1 MKTVRRQ
8 NSSLRETEMT
18 KIQTAVVHV
27 RAIFIMTVLA
37 AFTTPTFVTAANVPT
52 VLSNA
57 DMAKLYYKGAETL
70 FSGGGKD
77 KLFDGDETT
86 GAVIANNEIG
96 AYLVLDFGDP
106 SFGIVATEKPKVFV
120 DSIDIV
126 HGGNARMS
134 LWTGDIVLQDGTTTT
149 NWTPV
154 ADAQNVQPSTGI
166 TVYKP
171 KVRALL
177 VKYVFES
184 SSGTEDLFELRVKGW
199 LSSEPHIVSEYSKTK
214 WYNADGSAMD
224 SNGGG
229 GKGNPANVFNGI
241 FGDYQMFPRCNNN
254 GYFVLDLTADFP
266 NGCYFE
272 NVIVD
277 TTGDKAYSILY
288 SEDGSTWKT
297 LVSNVKA
304 AGATTYN
311 AGYTAKQ
318 IKYVFVNGSMWDY
331 STEYFAEFQVWGMDA
346 NDLPCTH
353 QHIETVSWS
362 AVPDS
367 ATCTAKGLDE
377 RFCPDCGERFT
388 KISDDPPLGHDYVST
403 LARPGSF
410 KRFGS
415 GSITCSRCDYRI
427 DFTNTPE
434 TDSTN
439 GPIDLVTVGGL
450 AMDNLVQFTDLS
462 VTSTDHQEWGPNPA
476 NIIGNSWVRWWISYW
491 VSAGLNNQ
499 HADFD
504 FGTEIDLTQIQIVLH
519 NLPQT
524 ILFFDVDDDTG
535 EETQLKQFTILRTDV
550 YTNAADLAA
559 IGFPVQIVT
568 QSDDRGRRVP
578 YRFYPGGENGAW
590 APVLDY
596 GRFGVDFWDSLVVTN
611 DLNIPTYYTNPD
623 GSHPM
628 HQKKVDNVLQWEDE
642 AHTIPV
648 MEPDSNDNNQ
658 FQSFIVRFYEQPCKH
673 LRIRNDT
680 TQPTGYQLW
689 SGKSMSIIECH
700 PWGIVRGAG
709 ETRYRKETIMIFK

>member
-1 MKTVRRQ
+1 MASVLV
-8 NSSLRETEMT
+8 SALS
-18 KIQTAVVHV
+18 AV
-27 RAIFIMTVLA
+27 
-37 AFTTPTFVTAANVPT
+37 AANVPT

-57 DMAKLYYKGAETL
+57 DMATLYYKGAETP
-70 FSGGGKD
+70 FSGGGKED
-77 KLFDGDETT
+77 LFDGDETT
-86 GAVIANNEIG
+86 GATIANNEIG
-96 AYLVLDFGDP
+96 AYLVLDFGAP
-106 SFGIVATEKPKVFV
+106 SFGIVTADKPKVFV
-120 DSIDIV
+120 DSIEIV
-126 HGGNARMS
+126 HSGNARMS
-134 LWTGDIVLQDGTTTT
+134 LWTADVVSQNGTTTT
-149 NWTPV
+149 NWTSV
-154 ADAQNVQPSTGI
+154 ADAQNVQPATGL

-184 SSGTEDLFELRVKGW
+184 SSGPDNDLFELKVKGW
-199 LSSEPHIVSEYSKTK
+199 LSSEPHVVSSYAKTT
-214 WYNADGSAMD
+214 WFRPDGSAMG

-229 GKGNPANVFNGI
+229 GNGNPAKCFD
-241 FGDYQMFPRCNNN
+241 GDFTNYQMFPRCPNG
-254 GYFVLDLTADFP
+254 GYFILDLTDEYP
-266 NGCYFE
+266 DGCYIE
-272 NVIVD
+272 KILVA
-277 TTGDKAYSILY
+277 TTGEKRYSVFY
-288 SEDGSTWKT
+288 TEDGTSWK
-297 LVSNVKA
+297 NVFGPGKA
-304 AGATTYN
+304 AGTALYNVGATAT
-311 AGYTAKQ
+311 K
-318 IKYVFVNGSMWDY
+318 IKYVFDDGSEGNW

-476 NIIGNSWVRWWISYW
+476 NIIGNSWVRWWVSYW

-680 TQPTGYQLW
+680 TQPTGFQLW

-709 ETRYRKETIMIFK
+709 ETRYRKESMMIFR